1 MKDANRNAIRQVLAP
16 TAYPLM
22 LVTSDGCYCSNCTRN
37 TLYTLLADLRSGY
50 ADKYWVFNTAETDQP
65 VYCERCSESIGWCD
79 LSEDPVEA
87 DMQDAADSLYDP
99 EY

>member
-22 LVTSDGCYCSNCTRN
+22 LVTSDGCYCSSCTRN
-37 TLYTLLADLRSGY
+37 TLYTLLTDLRSGY
-50 ADKYWVFNTAETDQP
+50 ADNYWVFNTADTDQ
-65 VYCERCSESIGWCD
+65 VINCDRCNESIGWCD
-79 LSEDPVEA
+79 LSDDPIQAE
-87 DMQDAADSLYDP
+87 MQDAADSLYDS